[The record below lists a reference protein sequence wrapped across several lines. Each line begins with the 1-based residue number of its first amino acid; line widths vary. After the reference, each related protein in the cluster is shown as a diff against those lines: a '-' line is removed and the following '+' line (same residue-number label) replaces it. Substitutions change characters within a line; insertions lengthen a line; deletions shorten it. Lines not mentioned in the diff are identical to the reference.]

1 MPPRIKHL
9 LVDTITRRGVK
20 AEVFFAR
27 DSKTFVATLFNQRYE
42 EKLFDTLKN
51 TLYRKMEE
59 AESPEWVDVIIV
71 TETKPFACST
81 GNYFGFELGR
91 EHVWKRPDGKL
102 MTARWDPSV
111 PPGDRLAY
119 AHESYAVVGT
129 DVICGEYKSGNPN
142 DDRSFRIPYNEALWV
157 SLRDTQQKLRALKET
172 FRHLVSSDAGRARLM
187 SSGSDLLRLG
197 AAVPKVDEE

>member
-1 MPPRIKHL
+1 MPPRTKQL
-9 LVDTITRRGVK
+9 LVDTISRRGVK
-20 AEVFFAR
+20 ADVFFIR

-42 EKLFDTLKN
+42 EKVFDTLRN

-81 GNYFGFELGR
+81 GNYFGFELSR

-102 MTARWDPSV
+102 MTARWNPST
-111 PPGDRLAY
+111 PSGDRLAY
-119 AHESYAVVGT
+119 AHESYAVVGS
-129 DVICGEYKSGNPN
+129 DVFCGEYKSGNPN

-157 SLRDTQQKLRALKET
+157 SLSDTQQKLRALKET
-172 FRHLVSSDAGRARLM
+172 FRHLVSSEEGRAKLM
-187 SSGSDLLRLG
+187 SSGSELLRLG
-197 AAVPKVDEE
+197 AAVPEGED